1 MKAFGKYLAIILTA
15 LCIRAAFALPSVTID
30 SVAQRW
36 PWNKKVD
43 ITYTVVDGQNVANNV
58 FRKLVFTATIAGTD
72 YVIDGSS
79 IGASASDGR
88 HIATWTPPSD
98 LKVVSPQSSMTAA
111 LYATDVP
118 SGDDYMIVDLS
129 NGSISYEGLLATQN
143 VSNERY
149 TNYVYKTD
157 LLVLRKVAKGGTY
170 RTGHTDRN
178 SVNSPKYWT
187 TDRDYYIGVFSLT
200 RAQYKKLMGSVP
212 GWAYGNWGN
221 GAIMGGDKNLC
232 PVDSVTWEGLRGEGV
247 SPTNAVAAKADGTF
261 FERLNALTLAQSG
274 VKGFDLPT
282 EVMFEIAA
290 RAGAETLYFFGDDR
304 GTENEIISQYTWGWG
319 TSNSKSA
326 GVGLKKP
333 NAWGLYDV
341 IGNTGEWLRDDDSLA
356 NLANAVD
363 PWTPACSAEATD
375 NRRIRGYG
383 IWTGVAGG
391 IYKASNRDSQDKEP
405 PALGSSTYTNDKN
418 WLGCRVAWIA
428 Q

>member
-1 MKAFGKYLAIILTA
+1 MKASGKQLAIILAA
-15 LCIRAAFALPSVTID
+15 LCTQFAFAIPSVTIE

-36 PWNKKVD
+36 PWNNKVD
-43 ITYTVVDGQNVANNV
+43 ITYTVEDGQNVTNNL
-58 FRKLVFTATIAGTD
+58 FRRLVFTATIAGTE
-72 YVIDGSS
+72 YEIDGSK
-79 IGASASDGR
+79 IGASANNGR
-88 HIATWTPPSD
+88 HVATWTPPAD
-98 LKVVSPQSSMTAA
+98 LKVVSPESSMTAA
-111 LYATDVP
+111 LYAADVP

-129 NGSISYEGLLATQN
+129 DGSVSYEGLLATQDD
-143 VSNERY
+143 SNERY

-170 RTGHTDRN
+170 RTGNDAQT
-178 SVNSPKYWT
+178 SVNTPKYWT

-200 RAQYKKLMGSVP
+200 RAQYKKLMGSIP

-221 GAIMGGDKNLC
+221 GAIVGGDKDLC
-232 PVDSVTWEGLRGEGV
+232 PVDSVTWEDLRGEGV
-247 SPTNAVAAKADGTF
+247 SPTNSVAAKSDGTF

-282 EVMFEIAA
+282 EVMYEIAA
-290 RAGAETLYFFGDDR
+290 RAGSEKLYFFGDDL
-304 GTENEIISQYTWGWG
+304 GSDNETLKLYSWGFG
-319 TSNSKSA
+319 TSNYKSA

-333 NAWGLYDV
+333 NPWGLYDV
-341 IGNTGEWLRDDDSLA
+341 IGNTADWLRDDDSLA

-383 IWTGVAGG
+383 IWTGWAGSP
-391 IYKASNRDSQDKEP
+391 YKASARASQDKNP
-405 PALGSSTYTNDKN
+405 PALSSSTYTDDKC
-418 WLGCRVAWIA
+418 WIGCRVAWIE